1 MFFCFFFSAS
11 ACLGG
16 RNQQSYDVGGKN
28 SIFSLFFGTHT
39 HLKKK
44 GKNSLT
50 VFFFITRGGSLF
62 IGTLFVVADQVVYD
76 NEDRGGRLSRTID
89 LLLFF
94 FVFFFFHLRVHMSM
108 STSNTHVEVE
118 KKGTKNG
125 SSSSSSASSSSSS
138 SSSLSSSYSDS
149 DAHYSCV
156 YRRSKVK
163 NKRRPT

>member
-94 FVFFFFHLRVHMSM
+94 FGCLFFF
-108 STSNTHVEVE
+108 
-118 KKGTKNG
+118 
-125 SSSSSSASSSSSS
+125 
-138 SSSLSSSYSDS
+138 LSSPCTYVD
-149 DAHYSCV
+149 V
-156 YRRSKVK
+156 YQQHTRRSRK
-163 NKRRPT
+163 KRNEKRLFLLLLSLLLLLLLLLLFLILLLLRL